1 MPLKSLVIGAAG
13 FVGGYLLNELKT
25 TGRET
30 VATHLATEKL
40 NVSADR
46 ELILDVTDSEATTT
60 LIASEKP
67 DEIYH
72 LAAQSS
78 VKLSWDKPSLTL
90 NVNLLGALNVLEACR
105 KADCSP
111 TVLMIGSAEE
121 YGKVVPSQC
130 PISES
135 VVAAPE
141 NIYALSKAAQGTL
154 ASIYAKAYGMRI
166 ISVRAFNHT
175 GPMQSTAF
183 VIADFCSQVASIEK
197 GEREAVMHV
206 GNLEAKRDFTDVR
219 DIVRA
224 YVALAEKGIAG
235 EVYNVGSGKA
245 ISIRQALDVI
255 LSNARCKI
263 EVQSDPM
270 RMRPSDVPLHCADIT
285 KIQNCTGWTPTIPFE
300 KTITD
305 TLNYFRKA

>member
-1 MPLKSLVIGAAG
+1 MKSLVIGAAG
-13 FVGGYLLNELKT
+13 FVGGYLLNELKAS
-25 TGRET
+25 GRET
-30 VATHLATEKL
+30 AATRLATENL
-40 NVSADR
+40 NAPADK
-46 ELILDVTDSEATTT
+46 EFILDVTDGEATAA

-90 NVNLLGALNVLEACR
+90 NVNVLGALNVLESCR
-105 KADCSP
+105 KADYSP

-121 YGKVVPSQC
+121 YGKVTPEQC

-135 VVAAPE
+135 VAASPE
-141 NIYALSKAAQGTL
+141 NIYALSKTAQGFL
-154 ASIYAKAYGMRI
+154 ASIYAKAYGMRV

-197 GEREAVMHV
+197 GERKAVMRV

-224 YVALAEKGIAG
+224 YVALAEKGVAG

-255 LSNARCKI
+255 LSNARCEI
-263 EVQSDPM
+263 DVQSDVT

-285 KIQNCTGWTPTIPFE
+285 KIKECTGWYPVIPFE

-305 TLNYFRKA
+305 TLDYFRKA